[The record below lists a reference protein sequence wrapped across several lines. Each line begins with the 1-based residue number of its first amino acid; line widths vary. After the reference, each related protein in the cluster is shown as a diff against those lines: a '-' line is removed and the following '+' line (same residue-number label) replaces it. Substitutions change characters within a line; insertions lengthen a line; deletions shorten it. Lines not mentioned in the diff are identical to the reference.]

1 MLLLGYFGLF
11 DFLPFYS
18 LITYNTQ
25 PKKKVRERKEKRK
38 NRATHKSLHFSV
50 PKSTRRLLSI
60 IHAWESNHETFKK
73 WEKEKS
79 WLVAF
84 TKNDFIAKKLCGC
97 KHRVCGNSKIYL
109 KKYLSPLKNFSWEWD
124 AVLPTVHICIYEKP
138 ILENSNCN
146 DRNL

>member
-84 TKNDFIAKKLCGC
+84 TKNDFIAKNCVDASTGFVGIARFIWRNICLLFK
-97 KHRVCGNSKIYL
+97 
-109 KKYLSPLKNFSWEWD
+109 KNFSSEWD
-124 AVLPTVHICIYEKP
+124 PVLPTDSIW
-138 ILENSNCN
+138 N
-146 DRNL
+146 